1 MRKARLTT
9 GFELPL
15 DGDVLAVLEALY
27 REVTL
32 RHELKASFEDMMRE
46 IQSLVDQMSAD
57 ERNRYLVE
65 SLFMNSVSY
74 ENERL
79 DAYLRSLGGKK
90 KGRRR
95 AGGPA

>member
-1 MRKARLTT
+1 MRRARLST
-9 GFELPL
+9 GVELTL

-32 RHELKASFEDMMRE
+32 RHELQASFEDMMRE
-46 IQSLVDQMSAD
+46 IRSLVEQMRPE
-57 ERNRYLVE
+57 ERDRYLIE

-79 DAYLRSLGGKK
+79 DAYLRSLSAKK

>member
-1 MRKARLTT
+1 MRRARLST
-9 GFELPL
+9 GFELAL

-32 RHELKASFEDMMRE
+32 RRELQASFEDMMRE
-46 IQSLVDQMSAD
+46 IQALVEQMKPE
-57 ERNRYLVE
+57 ERDRYLVE

-79 DAYLRSLGGKK
+79 DAYLRSLSGKK

>member
-1 MRKARLTT
+1 MRKARLST
-9 GFELPL
+9 GFGLPL

-32 RHELKASFEDMMRE
+32 RHQLQASFDDMMRE
-46 IQSLVDQMSAD
+46 IRALVQQMKPE
-57 ERNRYLVE
+57 ERDLYLVE

-79 DAYLRSLGGKK
+79 DAYLRSLAGKK